1 MSRGRARNATLRQRP
16 SRSVEATRTPRRPR
30 IAREYN
36 EHVHIVG
43 LSGIAF
49 TIACG
54 GAPAR
59 ATLANQANGS
69 AADTSPTEQC
79 RELVARTYDPPTKEY
94 VDAAGRKVVV
104 TTSDQCGL
112 VIDMIYFQRES
123 IAFRPDIAD
132 EVAGMLSCLAQ
143 TEHGRMRL
151 DVIGHASSDE
161 RDPEAIGLE
170 RARAVERYLRA
181 CGAPVLGLAA
191 RSAGD
196 REPLDRRST
205 EDARAHN
212 RRVEFHIVE
221 RSRP

>member
-1 MSRGRARNATLRQRP
+1 
-16 SRSVEATRTPRRPR
+16 VR
-30 IAREYN
+30 IA
-36 EHVHIVG
+36 G
-43 LSGIAF
+43 LAGIAF

-54 GAPAR
+54 GEPAR
-59 ATLANQANGS
+59 ATLANQGSGS
-69 AADTSPTEQC
+69 AADAPPTEQC
-79 RELVARTYDPPTKEY
+79 RALVARTYDPPTKEY
-94 VDAAGRKVVV
+94 VDATGRKVVV

-143 TEHGRMRL
+143 TEHTRMRL

-196 REPLDRRST
+196 REPIDRRST
-205 EDARAHN
+205 EEARAHN
-212 RRVEFHIVE
+212 RRVEFQIVDP
-221 RSRP
+221 RRP

>member
-1 MSRGRARNATLRQRP
+1 M
-16 SRSVEATRTPRRPR
+16 
-30 IAREYN
+30 YN
-36 EHVHIVG
+36 ERVRIVG
-43 LSGIAF
+43 LVGIVFA
-49 TIACG
+49 IACG
-54 GAPAR
+54 RAPAR
-59 ATLANQANGS
+59 APLENQGS
-69 AADTSPTEQC
+69 SGAADAPPTAQC

-94 VDAAGRKVVV
+94 VDPTGRKVVV

-123 IAFRPDIAD
+123 NAFRPDVAD

-143 TEHGRMRL
+143 TEHLRVRL

-181 CGAPVLGLAA
+181 CGAPVLGLTA
-191 RSAGD
+191 RSAAD
-196 REPLDRRST
+196 REPIDRRST
-205 EDARAHN
+205 EDARARN